1 VASFEYFLWRL
12 SRHLVDS
19 IEPRLPDEAEP
30 LVEVTD
36 NGDAV
41 VIAAELPQ
49 VSPHDIRV
57 TVGARSV
64 TITVEERG
72 FTSYSE
78 TFETGRVSPNA
89 ADIHFRN
96 GVLEVRVPMRKSIF

>member
-12 SRHLVDS
+12 SKHLVDS
-19 IEPRLPDEAEP
+19 IEPQLPDEAEP

-41 VIAAELPQ
+41 VIAAELPG
-49 VSPHDIRV
+49 VSAQNIRV
-57 TVGARSV
+57 TVAARSV
-64 TITVEERG
+64 TINVEEGG

-78 TFETGRVSPNA
+78 TFETGRISPNA
-89 ADIHFRN
+89 ADIHYRN
-96 GVLEVRVPMRKSIF
+96 GVLEVRVPLRKSIF